1 MRIAF
6 LFLSPMLLLTSAHG
20 FGQPAALPVSVQI
33 KIDPPVRVVRGG
45 LGASWHAI
53 ERPMIGT
60 GSRDL
65 RNEMRTLGL
74 LAYAAYHLRAREPG
88 IVVGKRRWLDRFGG
102 LRLPSGRSS
111 QPLSWST

>member
-1 MRIAF
+1 MRIAV
-6 LFLSPMLLLTSAHG
+6 LFLSPTLVLPASRG

-33 KIDPPVRVVRGG
+33 KMGPPVRVAPGG

-65 RNEMRTLGL
+65 RNEIPTLGL
-74 LAYAAYHLRAREPG
+74 IAYAAYHLRAKEPG
-88 IVVGKRRWLDRFGG
+88 IVVGKRKRQAGSGASAF
-102 LRLPSGRSS
+102 LPAGAPSR
-111 QPLSWST
+111 